1 MGIKGRVRRAG
12 TVSEV
17 PEPPDHEQADR
28 IVGHAVI
35 LVLTIIA
42 ALVAGAIG
50 LVVAG
55 PPGAIGFAVAVAAL
69 VQFIGRQLKK
79 RKK

>member
-1 MGIKGRVRRAG
+1 M
-12 TVSEV
+12 
-17 PEPPDHEQADR
+17 PEPPDHKQADR
-28 IVGHAVI
+28 ILGYAVI

-55 PPGAIGFAVAVAAL
+55 PLEAIGSAVAVAAL
-69 VQFIGRQLKK
+69 VQFIARQLKK